1 MQKRISQALKHN
13 DKLLASFKK
22 LKERRNQLEQQRTR
36 IQNSVDEMMK
46 DDPHYKKIIAK
57 LDMSDAKFDST
68 IEKMLKIEYSIS
80 KKLQQE

>member
-1 MQKRISQALKHN
+1 
-13 DKLLASFKK
+13 
-22 LKERRNQLEQQRTR
+22 
-36 IQNSVDEMMK
+36 MK

-57 LDMSDAKFDST
+57 LDMADAKFDRA

>member
-13 DKLLASFKK
+13 DKLLTSFKK
-22 LKERRNQLEQQRTR
+22 LKDRQSQLEQQRAR
-36 IQNSVDEMMK
+36 IQNSVDEIMK
-46 DDPHYKKIIAK
+46 DDPYYKKIVAK
-57 LDMSDAKFDST
+57 LDMADAKFDRA

>member
-22 LKERRNQLEQQRTR
+22 LKDRQGQLEQQRTR

-46 DDPHYKKIIAK
+46 DDPHYKKIVAK
-57 LDMSDAKFDST
+57 LNMADAKFNVAVA
-68 IEKMLKIEYSIS
+68 KMLKIEYSIS

>member
-1 MQKRISQALKHN
+1 MQKQISQALKHN

-22 LKERRNQLEQQRTR
+22 LKDRQNQLEQQRAR

-46 DDPHYKKIIAK
+46 DDPHYKRIIAK
-57 LDMSDAKFDST
+57 LDMADVKFDRA
-68 IEKMLKIEYSIS
+68 IDKMLKIEYNIS